1 MAGEPARAEAVL
13 GHPKPLST
21 GYPSIAPHGVLH
33 FCSAMAANDVSDDPS
48 SHAPVVAFP
57 DFRLFDSA
65 QDILDHNKCVRG
77 QLLEPKNSVGR
88 CQRDPASFCP
98 CRRLIKE
105 IKANHEA
112 QTPEALAR
120 NCVLIREL
128 NTNISAVRRE

>member
-1 MAGEPARAEAVL
+1 
-13 GHPKPLST
+13 
-21 GYPSIAPHGVLH
+21 
-33 FCSAMAANDVSDDPS
+33 MAANDVSDDPS

-65 QDILDHNKCVRG
+65 QDILDHNKRI
-77 QLLEPKNSVGR
+77 
-88 CQRDPASFCP
+88 
-98 CRRLIKE
+98 IKE

-128 NTNISAVRRE
+128 NTNISAVMQAYSSISESFERYMTGQQQQRSSQQQQQAGDGSGNDQTGAAAERQATSDAAAAAAVPQVPA